1 MDNHLVFVFI
11 FIVIPKSIP
20 HVLEMKDLSYSL
32 KGFLFFPFFPT
43 TNSRKGPNFD
53 NLLRLFFYFF
63 LFLILELIRTF
74 LIPSEGGGTSVHRLK
89 IKISINYSTKCFC
102 FLRHS

>member
-1 MDNHLVFVFI
+1 MGMTSPSFRGVFHSKNEKRFSKLDNHLVFVFI

-53 NLLRLFFYFF
+53 NLLRLFFLFF
-63 LFLILELIRTF
+63 SIFNFRTYKDIF
-74 LIPSEGGGTSVHRLK
+74 NS
-89 IKISINYSTKCFC
+89 F
-102 FLRHS
+102 